1 MTADWFAFDNGF
13 LRNISTRITNEV
25 DGVSRVLYDSELF
38 LQTL

>member
-1 MTADWFAFDNGF
+1 MTADWFSFDSGL
-13 LRNISTRITNEV
+13 LRNVSTRITNEV